1 VTPVPPN
8 GCPRTEEAGSYL
20 LGSLDPTERADY
32 AAHLA
37 HCPYCLREVGQ
48 LAGLPGLLARSPGPP
63 RGVQP
68 PPPPEA
74 RSAPPP
80 PAGTPTQGSASTAAS
95 AASPDSTASAAASA
109 GGEPTALVSAL
120 REIHRQRT
128 RRRTLVAAALVLVAL
143 VGVGGTA
150 AAAGVLRQ
158 PATGVVAA
166 PQLPVPMVS
175 TGNDGA
181 TAAVAIN
188 QKAWGTE
195 VVMRCR
201 YPGGNGYEP
210 PVFSLVA
217 KTTDGSN
224 IELARWTA
232 VPNRD
237 IVLATA
243 TDRTPQQLTTLEI
256 QDSAGNV
263 VLRTNHI

>member
-1 VTPVPPN
+1 VTPVPPD

-68 PPPPEA
+68 PPPPES

-80 PAGTPTQGSASTAAS
+80 PAGTPTQGSAST
-95 AASPDSTASAAASA
+95 TASTTASTAASA
-109 GGEPTALVSAL
+109 GGEPTALLSAL
-120 REIHRQRT
+120 REIHRQRS

-150 AAAGVLRQ
+150 AAAGVLHQ
-158 PATGVVAA
+158 PTTGVVAA
-166 PQLPVPMVS
+166 AQLPVPMVS
-175 TGNDGA
+175 MGNDGA

-217 KTTDGSN
+217 KTTDGSS

-243 TDRTPQQLTTLEI
+243 TDRTPQQLTTLQI

>member
-1 VTPVPPN
+1 MTSVPPG

-63 RGVQP
+63 RGAQPPRSTSPEAGPGP
-68 PPPPEA
+68 PPPPF
-74 RSAPPP
+74 
-80 PAGTPTQGSASTAAS
+80 SASAARAAGAAPTAGS
-95 AASPDSTASAAASA
+95 AASP

-120 REIHRQRT
+120 REIHRQRS

-158 PATGVVAA
+158 PTTGVVAA
-166 PQLPVPMVS
+166 SQLPVQMVPV
-175 TGNDGA
+175 GNDGS
-181 TAAVAIN
+181 TAAVALN

-201 YPGGNGYEP
+201 YPGNGYER

-217 KTTDGSN
+217 KTTDGSS

-232 VPNRD
+232 VPNQD

-243 TDRTPQQLTTLEI
+243 TDRTRQQLTSLEI
-256 QDSAGNV
+256 QDSTGNV
-263 VLRTNHI
+263 MLRTNHI

>member
-1 VTPVPPN
+1 VTPVPPD

-95 AASPDSTASAAASA
+95 PDSTASAAASA

-158 PATGVVAA
+158 PTTGVVAA

-263 VLRTNHI
+263 VLRTNRI

>member
-1 VTPVPPN
+1 VTSVPPE

-63 RGVQP
+63 KGVQP
-68 PPPPEA
+68 PPPPPFPEA
-74 RSAPPP
+74 RSAQPPP
-80 PAGTPTQGSASTAAS
+80 RAS
-95 AASPDSTASAAASA
+95 AAGSPGSAASA

-120 REIHRQRT
+120 REIHRQRS
-128 RRRTLVAAALVLVAL
+128 RRRALVAAALVLVAL

-158 PATGVVAA
+158 PTTGVVAA
-166 PQLPVPMVS
+166 PQLPVTMVPLS
-175 TGNDGA
+175 NDGS
-181 TAAVAIN
+181 TAAVALN

-201 YPGGNGYEP
+201 YPSGNRNER

-217 KTTDGSN
+217 KTTDGST

-232 VPNRD
+232 IPNQD

-243 TDRTPQQLTTLEI
+243 TDRTRQQLTTLEI
-256 QDSAGNV
+256 QDSSGNV

>member
-1 VTPVPPN
+1 VTPVPPD

-95 AASPDSTASAAASA
+95 PDSTASAAASA

-158 PATGVVAA
+158 PTTGVVAA

>member
-1 VTPVPPN
+1 MTPVPPD

-95 AASPDSTASAAASA
+95 PDSTASAAASA

-158 PATGVVAA
+158 PTTGVVAA